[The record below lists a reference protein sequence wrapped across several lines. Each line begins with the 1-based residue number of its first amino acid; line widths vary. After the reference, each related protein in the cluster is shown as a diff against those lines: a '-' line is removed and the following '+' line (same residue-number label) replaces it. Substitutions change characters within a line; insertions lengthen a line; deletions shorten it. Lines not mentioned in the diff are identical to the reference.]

1 MALFCLSLFEEK
13 TKPPTKEARQREQ
26 VKKTLK
32 KKDSGVQVVKRDE
45 RREQERKRERDKP
58 RDAVIPDTDKILR
71 VAILIDDIGQDLGAL
86 RELLEINAP
95 LSFAVLPLQPHS
107 AEAAKRIHL
116 KNRDIL
122 LHLPMEPKSYPEDRP
137 GNGALFL
144 SMTDKEI
151 RTQFQS
157 NLETVPHA
165 KGVNNHMGS
174 RFTEDT
180 EKMLVVMTELKE
192 KGLFF
197 VDSRTTKDS
206 KAKEAAN
213 KIGVPF
219 LARRIFIDN
228 DRNYQVSLE
237 NLTRWLE
244 NPGMQGSSPVLF
256 IGHPYPST
264 ILAIR
269 DAISSMRAKGIEIVP
284 ISKIVPQ

>member
-1 MALFCLSLFEEK
+1 VALFCLSLFEEK
-13 TKPPTKEARQREQ
+13 QKPPSKETRHREQ
-26 VKKTLK
+26 VKKPLK
-32 KKDSGVQVVKRDE
+32 KKDSGVQVAKRDD
-45 RREQERKRERDKP
+45 RRAHEQERDRDKS
-58 RDAVIPDTDKILR
+58 RDTVMPDTGKSLR
-71 VAILIDDIGQDLGAL
+71 VAILIDDIGQDMNAL
-86 RELLEINAP
+86 HELLEINAP
-95 LSFAVLPLQPHS
+95 LSFAVLPRQPHS

-151 RTQFQS
+151 RTQFQR

-180 EKMLVVMTELKE
+180 EKMLVVMTTLKE

-206 KAKEAAN
+206 KAREAAN

-219 LARRIFIDN
+219 LARKIFIDN
-228 DRNYQVSLE
+228 DQNYQASLE

-244 NPGMQGSSPVLF
+244 DPGMQGNGAVLF

-269 DAISSMRAKGIEIVP
+269 DAVSFMRAKGIEIVP
-284 ISKIVPQ
+284 VSKIVPQ